1 MLRTDILLM
10 HRAVLYMPSWFPGAG
25 FKRCAR
31 KWRPIIDNA
40 LQTPHDKVKG
50 ELVSFSG
57 NLVARPLGFALLT
70 ACAIPPLHIS
80 GLRNGC
86 PIGRCKYDIKT

>member
-1 MLRTDILLM
+1 M